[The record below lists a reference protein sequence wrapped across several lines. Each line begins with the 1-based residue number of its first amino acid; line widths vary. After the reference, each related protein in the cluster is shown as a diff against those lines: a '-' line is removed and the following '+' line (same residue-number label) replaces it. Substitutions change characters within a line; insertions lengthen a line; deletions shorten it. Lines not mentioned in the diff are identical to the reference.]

1 MSNSKFYE
9 EECLKRVRK
18 IARELDELAANPQSR
33 DELEERAEELE
44 QDIADY
50 ENDENGPLTEAE
62 QEELQEMKEE
72 LEAIREKLDNGEAT
86 DLYSYFEDA
95 LDIEY
100 HIGGD
105 GEYRGVAVTIA
116 TGGPHIEVDTSDRA
130 VKLWWG
136 GDKAQWSIC
145 GDTADAIDEIF
156 EEYYQAIR

>member
-1 MSNSKFYE
+1 MNNKFFE
-9 EECLKRVRK
+9 EKCLKRVRE
-18 IARELDELAANPQSR
+18 IAKELDELAANPLSR

-44 QDIADY
+44 LEILEF

-62 QEELQEMKEE
+62 REE
-72 LEAIREKLDNGEAT
+72 LEEMKKELETIREKLDNGEAI

-105 GEYRGVAVTIA
+105 GEYGGVAVTIA
-116 TGGPHIEVDTSDRA
+116 TGGPHIEVDTNDMA

-136 GDKAQWSIC
+136 GEEAQWSINRN
-145 GDTADAIDEIF
+145 TVDAIDEIF
-156 EEYYQAIR
+156 EEYYQSIK

>member
-1 MSNSKFYE
+1 MNNKFYE
-9 EECLKRVRK
+9 EECLKRVRD
-18 IARELDELAANPQSR
+18 IAKELDELAANPQSR

-86 DLYSYFEDA
+86 DLYSYLEDA

-100 HIGGD
+100 RIGGD
-105 GEYRGVAVTIA
+105 GEYRSVAVTIG
-116 TGGPHIEVDTSDRA
+116 TGGPHIEIDTGDSA

-136 GDKAQWSIC
+136 GYNAQWRIC
-145 GDTADAIDEIF
+145 RDTADAIDEIF
-156 EEYYQAIR
+156 EEYYRSIK

>member
-1 MSNSKFYE
+1 MSNEFYAK
-9 EECLKRVRK
+9 CLKIVRE
-18 IARELDELAANPQSR
+18 IAEKLDELAANPQSR

-72 LEAIREKLDNGEAT
+72 LETIREKLDSGEAT
-86 DLYSYFEDA
+86 DLYSYFEDV

-105 GEYRGVAVTIA
+105 GEYRSVAVTIA

-136 GDKAQWSIC
+136 SDKAHWSIS
-145 GDTADAIDEIF
+145 GDTARAIDDIF
-156 EEYYQAIR
+156 EEYYQLIK

>member
-1 MSNSKFYE
+1 MNNKFY
-9 EECLKRVRK
+9 EECLKRVRE

-44 QDIADY
+44 LDIADY
-50 ENDENGPLTEAE
+50 ENDEIGSLTEAE

-72 LEAIREKLDNGEAT
+72 LEAIRKKLDNGEAT

-100 HIGGD
+100 HIDGD

-116 TGGPHIEVDTSDRA
+116 TGGPHIEIDTSDSA

-136 GDKAQWSIC
+136 GYKAQWSIC
-145 GDTADAIDEIF
+145 RDTADAIDEIF
-156 EEYYQAIR
+156 EEHYQSIK

>member
-1 MSNSKFYE
+1 MSNKFYE
-9 EECLKRVRK
+9 EECLKRVK
-18 IARELDELAANPQSR
+18 EIARKLDELAANPQSR

-44 QDIADY
+44 LDIADY

-72 LEAIREKLDNGEAT
+72 LEAIRKKLDNGEAT

-100 HIGGD
+100 RISGD
-105 GEYRGVAVTIA
+105 SEYRSVAVTIA
-116 TGGPHIEVDTSDRA
+116 TGGPHIEVDTDDRA

-136 GDKAQWSIC
+136 GDKAQWNIC
-145 GDTADAIDEIF
+145 RDTADAIDEIF
-156 EEYYQAIR
+156 EEYYQSIK